1 MTLLHVTS
9 VLTQI
14 SAPHCKTTSL
24 SCCTNL
30 FGICFMLNL
39 KETVLLGAR
48 AEQSNTLGDFLEL
61 PVAADSTAGLARKG
75 SSARLSMGISV
86 TSCVL

>member
-1 MTLLHVTS
+1 
-9 VLTQI
+9 
-14 SAPHCKTTSL
+14 
-24 SCCTNL
+24 
-30 FGICFMLNL
+30 MLNL

-48 AEQSNTLGDFLEL
+48 AEQSNTLGDFPEL